1 MPDHLSA
8 IEQLV
13 LVALLR
19 LSHEAYGVAV
29 QREIAQRTGR
39 EPSLATVYTALSRLE
54 RRELITSRLGDP
66 TAERGVRRKKI
77 FTVRADGRRAL
88 QASLRDLRA
97 MAQGVASLER
107 VP

>member
-19 LSHEAYGVAV
+19 LDDDAYGVAV
-29 QREIAQRTGR
+29 QREIARRTGR
-39 EPSLATVYTALSRLE
+39 EPSFATVYTALARLE
-54 RRELITSRLGDP
+54 DRELISSRLGDA
-66 TAERGVRRKKI
+66 TQERGGRRKKI
-77 FTVRADGRRAL
+77 YTVRSDGRRAL

-97 MAQGVASLER
+97 MTRGIATLER
-107 VP
+107 IP